1 VIKISGKSVL
11 MGMLNNEQKKAAKF
25 TEGISVVIAGAGSGK
40 TKTLV
45 KRIENT
51 LRDGNVKPEEIL
63 ILTFSRKAAEEIRE
77 RSGREIADAHKI
89 TAGTFHSLCYRIL
102 SENPKLLLENFGIG
116 KFSVMS
122 EEDEEK
128 LLSDMVA
135 SRIDNFMGLSN
146 KTVFY
151 LLKNLHRLDDSRKKT
166 LTDIGIT
173 RELDSVRSDFELY
186 KKEHSLMTFSDLIF
200 CANSILSKDIAF
212 REKMKQR
219 FKYIFVDEF
228 QDTSDD
234 NFLLL
239 KNLMPDDKP
248 NLFAVGDDWQSI
260 YGFRDANIDYMIR
273 PHKYFRSVSKY
284 FLTVNYRS
292 RREII
297 RISERAIKRNKNRSR
312 KKIKSASGKGGEIVF
327 KRYDSWKDEIEII
340 RQILS
345 QSIAGT
351 NCVLYRNNY
360 YGDRIKKEIGDC
372 WVSFST
378 IHGSKGLEYDNVIL
392 CGVEDGVFPCA
403 FNSLEE
409 ERRLLYVA
417 LSRAKEKLFILYKKT
432 ESIEPLFIR
441 EIT

>member
-11 MGMLNNEQKKAAKF
+11 IGMLNKEQNKAAKF
-25 TEGISVVIAGAGSGK
+25 SEGISVVIAGAGSGK

-51 LRDGNVKPEEIL
+51 LREGRVKPEEIL

-77 RSGREIADAHKI
+77 RSGKEIDDAYKI

-102 SENPKLLLENFGIG
+102 SENPKLLSEHFGIE
-116 KFSVMS
+116 KFNVMS
-122 EEDEEK
+122 EDDEEK
-128 LLSDMVA
+128 LLSEMVA
-135 SRIDNFMGLSN
+135 SKIDNFMGLSN

-151 LLKNLHRLDDSRKKT
+151 LLKNLHRLDESRIKT

-173 RELDSVRSDFELY
+173 RELESVKTDFENY
-186 KKEHSLMTFSDLIF
+186 KKERSLLTFSDLIF
-200 CANSILSKDIAF
+200 CANSILTDNPDF
-212 REKMKQR
+212 REKMRKR

-239 KNLMPDDKP
+239 KNLLPDDKP

-312 KKIKSASGKGGEIVF
+312 KKIKSASGAGGEITF
-327 KRYDSWKDEIEII
+327 MQYSSWKDEIELIK
-340 RQILS
+340 QILS
-345 QSIAGT
+345 QSVVGT

-360 YGDRIKKEIGDC
+360 YGDRIKKEICDC
-372 WVSFST
+372 GVSFST
-378 IHGSKGLEYDNVIL
+378 IHGAKGLEYDNVIL

-417 LSRAKEKLFILYKKT
+417 LSRAKEKLFVLYKKT

>member
-1 VIKISGKSVL
+1 
-11 MGMLNNEQKKAAKF
+11 MLNNEQKKAAKF

-51 LRDGNVKPEEIL
+51 LCEGKVKPEEIL
-63 ILTFSRKAAEEIRE
+63 ILTFSKKAAEEIRE
-77 RSGREIADAHKI
+77 RSAKEIADADKI

-102 SENPKLLLENFGIG
+102 SENPKLLFEKNGIRNFSI
-116 KFSVMS
+116 MS
-122 EEDEEK
+122 EDDEEK
-128 LLSDMVA
+128 LLTDMVA
-135 SRIDNFMGLSN
+135 SRIDNFMGLSA

-151 LLKNLHRLDDSRKKT
+151 LLKNLHRMEESRLKA
-166 LTDIGIT
+166 LHDLGIV
-173 RELDSVRSDFELY
+173 RELECIKTDFELH
-186 KKEHSLMTFSDLIF
+186 KKERSLLTFSDLIL
-200 CANSILSKDIAF
+200 CANSILSDNNDF
-212 REKMKQR
+212 REMMRKR

-239 KNLMPDDKP
+239 KNLLPDDKP

-273 PHKYFRSVSKY
+273 PHKYFRSVSRY

-297 RISERAIKRNKNRSR
+297 RISQKAIKRNKNRTSKR
-312 KKIKSASGKGGEIVF
+312 IKSASGKGGKIVF
-327 KRYDSWKDEIEII
+327 KHYDSWRDEIETVKS
-340 RQILS
+340 ILTGKDK
-345 QSIAGT
+345 GT
-351 NCVLYRNNY
+351 SCILYRSNY
-360 YGDRIKKEIGDC
+360 YGDRIKKQIG
-372 WVSFST
+372 SNENILFST

-417 LSRAKEKLFILYKKT
+417 LSRAKEKLYILHKRT
-432 ESIEPLFIR
+432 ESLKPLFIR
-441 EIT
+441 ELS

>member
-1 VIKISGKSVL
+1 
-11 MGMLNNEQKKAAKF
+11 MLNKEQNKAAKF
-25 TEGISVVIAGAGSGK
+25 SEGISVVIAGAGSGK

-51 LRDGNVKPEEIL
+51 LRDGRVKPEEIL

-77 RSGREIADAHKI
+77 RSAKEISEAHKI
-89 TAGTFHSLCYRIL
+89 TAGTFHSLCFRIL
-102 SENPKLLLENFGIG
+102 SENPKLLSEHFGIDR
-116 KFSVMS
+116 FTVMS
-122 EEDEEK
+122 EDDEEK
-128 LLSDMVA
+128 MLSDMIA
-135 SRIDNFMGLSN
+135 SKIDNFMGLSN

-151 LLKNLHRLDDSRKKT
+151 LLKNLHRLDESRIKT

-173 RELDSVRSDFELY
+173 RELESVKTDFENY
-186 KKEHSLMTFSDLIF
+186 KKERSLMTFSDLIS
-200 CANSILSKDIAF
+200 CANSILAENKDF
-212 REKMKQR
+212 RDKMRKR
-219 FKYIFVDEF
+219 FRYIFVDEF

-239 KNLMPDDKP
+239 KNLLPDDKP

-297 RISERAIKRNKNRSR
+297 RISERAIKRNKNRSS
-312 KKIKSASGKGGEIVF
+312 KKIKSASGAGGEICF
-327 KRYDSWKDEIEII
+327 MQYSSWKDEIEII
-340 RQILS
+340 KQILT
-345 QSIAGT
+345 QTDKVT
-351 NCVLYRNNY
+351 NCVLYRSNY
-360 YGDRIKKEIGDC
+360 YGDRIKKEIGDKNN
-372 WVSFST
+372 VLFST
-378 IHGSKGLEYDNVIL
+378 IHGSKGLEFDNVIL

-417 LSRAKEKLFILYKKT
+417 LSRAKEKLFILYKKS